1 MIRGM
6 HVYLPYIYT
15 AAIMASFGSAM
26 AINHFHNMNRI
37 LYGLGGTDGYSTM
50 DYGLIQRARKNNHRA
65 KAIKR
70 NRHG

>member
-6 HVYLPYIYT
+6 HVYLPLIYT

-26 AINHFHNMNRI
+26 AINHFRTMNQ
-37 LYGLGGTDGYSTM
+37 LMYGLSGGGYGSM
-50 DYGLIQRARKNNHRA
+50 DYEAIYRARKNNRRA

-70 NRHG
+70 NRR